1 MSTFR
6 RRIAAA
12 VGPSAVGTPE
22 ANAEAPSTTELKPIA
37 GQVVET
43 APTPSAET
51 PTVERMR
58 CLQWYV
64 QWQTDRVSARREI
77 AARKRY
83 RQALDAKLAR
93 IYPQAHWL

>member
-12 VGPSAVGTPE
+12 VGPGAVGSPE

-43 APTPSAET
+43 VPTPSAEA

-58 CLQWYV
+58 WPQWYAE
-64 QWQTDRVSARREI
+64 WQTDRVSAKRGI
-77 AARKRY
+77 TARKRY
-83 RQALDAKLAR
+83 RQALDANLAR
-93 IYPQAHWL
+93 IYPKAHWL

>member
-12 VGPSAVGTPE
+12 VGPGAVGTP
-22 ANAEAPSTTELKPIA
+22 EAPSTTELKPIA

-43 APTPSAET
+43 VPTPSAEA
-51 PTVERMR
+51 PTVKRMR
-58 CLQWYV
+58 CLQWYAE
-64 QWQTDRVSARREI
+64 WQTDRVSARREI